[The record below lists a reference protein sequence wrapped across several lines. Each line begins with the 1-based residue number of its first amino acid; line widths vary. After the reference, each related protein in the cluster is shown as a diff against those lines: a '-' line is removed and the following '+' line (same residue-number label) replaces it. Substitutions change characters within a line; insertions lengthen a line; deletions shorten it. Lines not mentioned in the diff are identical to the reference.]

1 MKTERK
7 MMHRNRIPVLVTLSA
22 DLILAAAAP
31 ALAQALVS
39 YTWTAPTT
47 GSPVDHYVIQH
58 SEDGGAW
65 VTVEDAQSTNS
76 YVLTAAYD
84 AEHRI
89 RVAGVDAQNRQG
101 PWSVA
106 SDPYTP
112 TQGAPGQ
119 PGQPIAV
126 F

>member
-1 MKTERK
+1 MKQRT
-7 MMHRNRIPVLVTLSA
+7 RIQILVTLTA
-22 DLILAAAAP
+22 LTILAVAAT
-31 ALAQALVS
+31 AQAQEVVT
-39 YTWTAPTT
+39 YTWAAPTT

-65 VTVEDAQSTNS
+65 VTVQDSQSTNS
-76 YVLTAAYD
+76 YMLTAAFD
-84 AEHRI
+84 AEHSI
-89 RVAGVDAQNRQG
+89 RVAGIDAQGRQG

-106 SDPYTP
+106 SEPYTP
-112 TQGAPGQ
+112 TLGAPGQ